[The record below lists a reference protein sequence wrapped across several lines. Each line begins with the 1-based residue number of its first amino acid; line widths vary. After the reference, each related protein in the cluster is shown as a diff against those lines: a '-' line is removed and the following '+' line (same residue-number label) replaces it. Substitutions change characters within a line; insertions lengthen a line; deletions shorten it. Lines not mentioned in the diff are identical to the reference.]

1 MSVSAPLRRP
11 IAAVTRRIR
20 VQRALDVA
28 APLALGALGVG
39 AALVIGVK
47 AHALA
52 AADALPW
59 GLGVALVPLVGALT
73 AAARRVPALQAA
85 RQIDRSHELHDRVA
99 SAVSFAALP
108 TASRTPFMEAAIADA
123 ASRADALVPTKALP
137 LRAPRHGVAVAGLAL
152 AVVGLSLLEL
162 PETVE
167 PPRHAPRA
175 APTPALRL
183 HPDDLDAFREEVRE
197 ALEDPALERD
207 VRDAATRFEALV
219 GDLAAERLARSDALR
234 RLQQVQEALDDA
246 RRADAETMRETLA
259 QLAAELARSPQTEP
273 AARALREADAPRAA
287 AEMQRLSEAL
297 RDNAPGQREL
307 ERLRE
312 ALARA
317 AAAHPP
323 SPSAESLTQRREE
336 MERLLRRQREQ
347 EARGD
352 TQPESERR
360 LLQRRRRELER
371 LEREQSA
378 AQERQRQLE
387 RLQRELAQASQQLG
401 ERDREQAA
409 QSLERS
415 AEELNRMARSQ
426 QSEEQRRALA
436 ERLSELREL
445 MRRQREQQAQQ
456 GQQGQSGPQG
466 QQPGQSGQRGQQ
478 PGQSGQQGQQ
488 PGQSG
493 QQGQLGR
500 LGQAGQGGQP
510 GQQGQQG
517 GSRMDRFVAQARG
530 GAGAGRPGEQGQP
543 GQNGNAGTPGGRLLV
558 PGQAG
563 SAVLEMPGVAPG
575 QSPGGGPGGGQGPGA
590 GTDHDPRTLAEA
602 TRLDATRQS
611 TRVQG
616 EQSERGPTRSEVILG
631 AAERGFAARDYRRV
645 YADYASHA
653 TEVLEQDQIPGGY
666 RFYVRRYFQLI
677 RPREPQP

>member
-1 MSVSAPLRRP
+1 MSVPAPLRRP
-11 IAAVTRRIR
+11 IATVARRVR
-20 VQRALDVA
+20 VQRALDIA
-28 APLALGALGVG
+28 APLGLAALGVVAG
-39 AALVIGVK
+39 LVVGVK
-47 AHALA
+47 AHAFA
-52 AADALPW
+52 VADALPW
-59 GLGVALVPLVGALT
+59 ALGAALVPLVGA
-73 AAARRVPALQAA
+73 AVSAARRVPALQAA
-85 RQIDRSHELHDRVA
+85 RLLDRTHALHDRVA

-108 TASRTPFMEAAIADA
+108 ADAQTPFMAAAIADA
-123 ASRADALVPTKALP
+123 EAHAGSLMAARALP
-137 LRAPRHGVAVAGLAL
+137 LRAPRHTVAVAGLGL
-152 AVVGLSLLEL
+152 AIVGLAMLEL

-167 PPRHAPRA
+167 RPRTMPRA
-175 APTPALRL
+175 ATMPPLRL
-183 HPDDLDAFREEVRE
+183 HADDLDAFREEVRQ
-197 ALEDPALERD
+197 ALEDPSLERD

-219 GDLAAERLARSDALR
+219 GDLGAERLARTDALR

-246 RRADAETMRETLA
+246 RRADAETMRESLA

-273 AARALREADAPRAA
+273 AARALRDADAQRAA
-287 AEMQRLSEAL
+287 SEMQRLSEAL
-297 RDNAPGQREL
+297 RQSAPAAREL

-317 AAAHPP
+317 AASRPP
-323 SPSAESLTQRREE
+323 SPSTESLTQRREE

-347 EARGD
+347 EARGEA
-352 TQPESERR
+352 QPESERR

-371 LEREQSA
+371 LEREQTA

-387 RLQRELAQASQQLG
+387 RLQRELERASQQLG
-401 ERDREQAA
+401 QRDREQTAD
-409 QSLERS
+409 SLERS

-426 QSEEQRRALA
+426 QSEAQRRALA

-445 MRRQREQQAQQ
+445 MRRQREQQAQNDAQRQQ
-456 GQQGQSGPQG
+456 GQQGQQG
-466 QQPGQSGQRGQQ
+466 QQAQQ
-478 PGQSGQQGQQ
+478 GQQGQQ
-488 PGQSG
+488 GQQAQQG
-493 QQGQLGR
+493 QQGQQGQIAR
-500 LGQAGQGGQP
+500 LGQAGQQSQE

-530 GAGAGRPGEQGQP
+530 AAAGRPGNPGQP
-543 GQNGNAGTPGGRLLV
+543 GQSGNPGTPGGRLLV
-558 PGQAG
+558 PGQTG
-563 SAVLEMPGVAPG
+563 SAVLQMPGIAPG
-575 QSPGGGPGGGQGPGA
+575 QTPGSGPGGGQGPGA

-616 EQSERGPTRSEVILG
+616 EQAERGPTRSEVILG